1 MLGRTIDSVLEVAC
15 ENSIASVES
24 TEETKISMKMYWLA
38 DMIRRKNWLKNS
50 VVDMCL
56 WTK

>member
-15 ENSIASVES
+15 ENSIANVES

-38 DMIRRKNWLKNS
+38 DTIRRKNWLKNS